1 MQQPMSRRT
10 ILTLAGTGL
19 AGAAVTDHSAAA
31 EAPPAPRLAV
41 ERAYRPLALPSQG
54 PARIQH
60 TDAAG
65 SGGAQVEA
73 ALDRRSIGENQEL
86 VIQVRA
92 SVANDLVGRRRV
104 LRTMIIGD
112 NGDLRMETVGPET
125 RLDHPAFELEI
136 ALGNGDPIRDWNLI
150 RERIF
155 ALRVSMVVLD
165 TDDFA
170 LSDDFLFK
178 VRRR

>member
-1 MQQPMSRRT
+1 
-10 ILTLAGTGL
+10 AAVG
-19 AGAAVTDHSAAA
+19 AVGAATADPSREPQSAI
-31 EAPPAPRLAV
+31 
-41 ERAYRPLALPSQG
+41 ERAYRPLALPTQG
-54 PARIQH
+54 LARIQH

-65 SGGAQVEA
+65 SGGARVEA
-73 ALDRRSIGENQEL
+73 VLDRSSIAENREL

-92 SVANDLVGRRRV
+92 SVAGDLVGRRRI
-104 LRTMIIGD
+104 LRSMIIGD

-125 RLDHPAFELEI
+125 RLDHAAFELEI
-136 ALGNGDPIRDWNLI
+136 ALGDGDPIRDWNLI

-155 ALRVSMVVLD
+155 ALRVSMDVLD

-178 VRRR
+178 VRR